1 VRSGRS
7 WDVISQQNS
16 DFESIFNQAADPAK
30 APEILTLQDEIKRWR
45 FYDHFRSDADAP
57 ARLPQLGT
65 RTPVLHHDGRD
76 LAAAL
81 QTIIE
86 IGDAFPGA
94 ALSIDIQA
102 DGRFNVNLKQEGRL
116 IIRAANSTQVWVVS
130 HASRLIAILE
140 ADAECNSI
148 HLHKELGQTQV
159 LGQSLLD
166 QPAWHWPDKSR

>member
-1 VRSGRS
+1 MRSGRS

-86 IGDAFPGA
+86 IDDAFPGA

-116 IIRAANSTQVWVVS
+116 IIRAANSTQVWVAS
-130 HASRLIAILE
+130 HASRLIATLE